1 MMTKDNNTQFNSL
14 IKSDHYAVLTEPNL
28 RNIIP
33 AHSKLL
39 DKRIQPSLDFFSREF
54 ISHACVVILA
64 TSSNNIA
71 MTPLIYQSNLT
82 INNDKEIEINNLL
95 FDATKTDSINNDR
108 KNNDR
113 INNYSINNDSIIN
126 DSIINDSQHYCNASL
141 FVIVPN
147 ISHSLRINGELK
159 TINKNLSIFNIQGI
173 YFHCAR
179 ASARSDFWNTL
190 YQDAYQKKITEYN
203 IISLSPYALLKTQNT
218 IGKTEISPRGDEA
231 GFIKLLSDG
240 TLFMP
245 ERPGNN
251 VAVSLRN
258 IIEYSG
264 VELLFMVPGSAYT
277 LNVTGQAYITTQPEL
292 LDMCQVNKKR
302 PKVGIVI
309 KIESKQF
316 QFDANL
322 YRSGLWDENKAV
334 DKHNLTAFPK
344 ALSSHINGVGLV
356 GKATTAVIGAIVK
369 HDMKNLY

>member
-1 MMTKDNNTQFNSL
+1 MTKDNNTQFNSL
-14 IKSDHYAVLTEPNL
+14 IKSDPYAILTEPNL
-28 RNIIP
+28 RNIIA

-39 DKRIQPSLDFFSREF
+39 DKRIQPSLDFFSLEF
-54 ISHACVVILA
+54 IGHACVVILA
-64 TSSNNIA
+64 TSSNNIPI
-71 MTPLIYQSNLT
+71 TPLIYQSNLT

-95 FDATKTDSINNDR
+95 FDAIKTDSI
-108 KNNDR
+108 KT
-113 INNYSINNDSIIN
+113 
-126 DSIINDSQHYCNASL
+126 DSQQYCNTSL
-141 FVIVPN
+141 FFIVPN
-147 ISHSLRINGELK
+147 IAHSLRINGKLK
-159 TINKNLSIFNIQGI
+159 TINKNLSLFNIEGV

-179 ASARSDFWNTL
+179 ASARSDFWNTF
-190 YQDAYQKKITEYN
+190 YQEAYQKKITEYN
-203 IISLSPYALLKTQNT
+203 IISLSPYALLKTQNSV
-218 IGKTEISPRGDEA
+218 GKTEISPRGDQA
-231 GFIKLLSDG
+231 GFIKLVNDG

-245 ERPGNN
+245 ERPGNK

-258 IIEYSG
+258 IIEYPG
-264 VELLFMVPGSAYT
+264 VELLFMIPGSAYT
-277 LNVTGQAYITTQPEL
+277 LNVKGQAYITTQPEL